1 MQLGFIDFSKE
12 ERNKVL
18 ATLKLLGDR
27 TALDELGIG
36 VIRDAFADILFPGI
50 STLQTRAKYFVLIP
64 YIFAKAEKQTFNRR
78 NEVLQWINNTEDKL
92 VDVLVRSSDPKETGI
107 IGSNAA
113 KQKRA
118 VKMKP
123 SSIYWNGLRTFEI
136 LRNRKMSLGNVCD
149 IIMAKSKKLKIS
161 IIKADRETFD
171 DQTAN
176 DCNFVLFSPL
186 SPDYNF
192 QNEMDIALTRNE
204 AEFLSNKVITAQA
217 SRSSLLAF
225 LIKEKLNIESFDEM
239 PIPVLPQNIKHC
251 YLLAKGFADFIYGA
265 HLRYNVIYSNYED
278 KEMVVDFE
286 HWKETFD
293 FNSFDLNAIFEN
305 VTCNYTTQKF
315 CEDFLQAIIK
325 NDSAELDHLIIARE
339 RFVKRDRAKL
349 QKPTEYSY
357 TQTHNYKLNYRFGTA
372 RTIISDIIK
381 GLGE

>member
-36 VIRDAFADILFPGI
+36 IIRDAFADILFPGI

-92 VDVLVRSSDPKETGI
+92 VDVLVRSSDTKETGI
-107 IGSNAA
+107 IGSDAA
-113 KQKRA
+113 KQKRV

-136 LRNRKMSLGNVCD
+136 LRNSKMSLGNACD
-149 IIMAKSKKLKIS
+149 IIMAKSQKVKVSVKKS
-161 IIKADRETFD
+161 DGETFD

-176 DCNFVLFSPL
+176 DGNFILFSPL

-192 QNEMDIALTRNE
+192 ENEVDIALTKNE
-204 AEFLSNKVITAQA
+204 AEFLSNKIIKAQA
-217 SRSSLLAF
+217 SGSSLLAF
-225 LIKEKLNIESFDEM
+225 LIKEKLNVESFDEM
-239 PIPVLPQNIKHC
+239 PISILPQNIKRY
-251 YLLAKGFADFIYGA
+251 YLLAKGFADFILGA

-278 KEMVVDFE
+278 TDMVNDFE
-286 HWKETFD
+286 CWKENFD
-293 FNSFDLNAIFEN
+293 FNNFNLNAIFESI
-305 VTCNYTTQKF
+305 TCNYSTQKF
-315 CEDFLQAIIK
+315 CEDFLKAIMK
-325 NDSAELDHLIIARE
+325 DDFAELDRIIIARE
-339 RFVKRDRAKL
+339 RSVKGDRAKL

-357 TQTHNYKLNYRFGTA
+357 THVHYYKLNYRFGTA

-381 GLGE
+381 GLKE